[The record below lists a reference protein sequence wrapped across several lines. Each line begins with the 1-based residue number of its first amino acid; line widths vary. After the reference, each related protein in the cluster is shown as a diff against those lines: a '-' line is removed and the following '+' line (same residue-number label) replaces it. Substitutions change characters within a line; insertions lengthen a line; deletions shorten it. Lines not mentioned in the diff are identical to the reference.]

1 MINNVRKTVLSV
13 LNKNNYGYIS
23 PDDFN
28 MYARQAQL
36 DVFESYFYSFNKAVN
51 FTNQRIAGTDYA
63 DLVEK
68 IEQDIDTF
76 HVTNA
81 LTVNPAGGYF
91 APSLTTTGD
100 EAYMIM
106 GLDLLND
113 AGMFV
118 GGATRISNS
127 KVRALV
133 ASNLTS
139 PSFSSAV
146 YTENA
151 GTYVTY
157 PSTSAVG
164 DCEARYIRYPSEPKW
179 TYLSFGN
186 GEPLFNGSATDFQDF
201 EVSPSEESELINK
214 ILQMAGMSIR
224 EIKVVET
231 ADKEEEQRKTNKTK

>member
-1 MINNVRKTVLSV
+1 V
-13 LNKNNYGYIS
+13 
-23 PDDFN
+23 
-28 MYARQAQL
+28 
-36 DVFESYFYSFNKAVN
+36 
-51 FTNQRIAGTDYA
+51 
-63 DLVEK
+63 
-68 IEQDIDTF
+68 EQDIDTF

-81 LTVNPAGGYF
+81 LAVNPAGGYF

-118 GGATRISNS
+118 GEGTRISNS

-133 ASNLTS
+133 ASNLTA

-146 YTENA
+146 YTENN
-151 GTYVTY
+151 GTFVTY
-157 PSTSAVG
+157 PATVG
-164 DCEARYIRYPSEPKW
+164 AGNLEARYVRYPAEPRW
-179 TYLSFGN
+179 TYMSFAN

-224 EIKVVET
+224 DLEVVKN
-231 ADKEEEQRKTNKTK
+231 ADSEEEQRKTNKTK

>member
-36 DVFESYFYSFNKAVN
+36 EVFESYFYSFNKAVN

-133 ASNLTS
+133 ASNLTA

-146 YTENA
+146 YTENN
-151 GTYVTY
+151 GTFTTY
-157 PSTSAVG
+157 PATVG
-164 DCEARYIRYPSEPKW
+164 AGNLEAKYVRYPAEPKW

>member
-36 DVFESYFYSFNKAVN
+36 EVFESYFYSFNKAVN
-51 FTNQRIAGTDYA
+51 FTNQRVAGTDYA

-68 IEQDIDTF
+68 IEQDIDVF
-76 HVTNA
+76 HVTKA
-81 LTVNPAGGYF
+81 LTVDPSGGYY
-91 APSLTTTGD
+91 APSLITTGD
-100 EAYMIM
+100 EAYMVM
-106 GLDLLND
+106 GLDLLD
-113 AGMFV
+113 TGVFR
-118 GGATRISNS
+118 GEATRISNS
-127 KVRALV
+127 KIRPLV
-133 ASNLTS
+133 ASNLTA
-139 PSFSSAV
+139 PSYSSAV

-157 PSTSAVG
+157 PSTTGVG

-201 EVSPSEESELINK
+201 EVSPSEETELINK

-224 EIKVVET
+224 DLEIVKT
-231 ADKEEEQRKTNKTK
+231 ANTEEEQRKTNKIK

>member
-36 DVFESYFYSFNKAVN
+36 EVFESYFYSFNKAVN

-106 GLDLLND
+106 GLDLLD
-113 AGMFV
+113 EGVFRAE
-118 GGATRISNS
+118 ATRISNS

-133 ASNLTS
+133 ASNLTA

-146 YTENA
+146 YTENNGTFTPYPTTVGA
-151 GTYVTY
+151 GNV
-157 PSTSAVG
+157 
-164 DCEARYIRYPSEPKW
+164 EARYVRYPAVPKW
-179 TYLSFGN
+179 TYLEFGN

-224 EIKVVET
+224 ELEVVKNANT
-231 ADKEEEQRKTNKTK
+231 EEEQRKTNKTK